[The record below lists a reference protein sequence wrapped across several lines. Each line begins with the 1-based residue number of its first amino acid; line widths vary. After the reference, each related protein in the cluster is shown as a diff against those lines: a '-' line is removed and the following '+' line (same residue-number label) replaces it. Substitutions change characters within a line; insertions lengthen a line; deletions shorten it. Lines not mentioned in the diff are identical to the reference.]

1 MEVAGHTDSSGADG
15 YNLML
20 SKSRAN
26 TVLNYLITYGANPAN
41 LTARG
46 YGEAEPIADN
56 TTAEGRVANRRVELR
71 ILNH

>member
-1 MEVAGHTDSSGADG
+1 VEVAGHTDSSGADG

-41 LTARG
+41 LTSRG
-46 YGEAEPIADN
+46 YGEYN
-56 TTAEGRVANRRVELR
+56 C
-71 ILNH
+71 